1 MSRPILVNPV
11 KIRFL
16 GSAGSK
22 KGRIQK
28 VLVSNFSYIYGSN
41 WVLKEKKIGFYNKV
55 RRAIFCYPSNLPY
68 FDQKGV
74 PLPPRGVRGGQLDY
88 PWNQCQ

>member
-11 KIRFL
+11 KIGFL

-22 KGRIQK
+22 KGRIKK
-28 VLVSNFSYIYGSN
+28 VLMSNFSYIYGSN
-41 WVLKEKKIGFYNKV
+41 WVLKEKKCFYNMV
-55 RRAIFCYPSNLPY
+55 RIAIFCYPSNLPY

-74 PLPPRGVRGGQLDY
+74 PLPPRGVRKGQLEY
-88 PWNQCQ
+88 AWN